1 MSASAPGD
9 VVVLGN
15 TGFIGR
21 AVQAHFADRGVPA
34 RGFSSAALDLRQP
47 SALARLDG
55 CVDRDTCLIVTAVTA
70 PGSGMTPAALADN
83 VLMVA
88 NLATYLE
95 THPTRMCVYLSSDA
109 VYPMIQDPV
118 TEATPTDVTSFYA
131 LAKYAGER
139 VLEHATRKAGTA
151 LLVLRPTAVYGPGDT
166 HDAYGPNRFAR
177 SCARGQAIQLFGQ
190 GEETRDHLYID
201 DLVRVIA
208 GLSARG
214 EGGLF
219 NVATGR
225 SHSFMAVAETLRGLA
240 PDACEIVTTPRRT
253 AVTHRRFDVSRLL
266 AALPGLQFTP
276 LEVGLEATLA
286 AAKQTGGDG

>member
-1 MSASAPGD
+1 MSAPAPGD
-9 VVVLGN
+9 VVLLGN

-21 AVQAHFADRGVPA
+21 AVEAHFAERGVPV
-34 RGFSSAALDLRQP
+34 RGFSSATLDLRQP

-55 CVDRDTCLIVTAVTA
+55 CLGRDTCLIATAVTA
-70 PGSGMTPAALADN
+70 PGSAMAPAALADN
-83 VLMVA
+83 ILMMA

-95 THPTRMCVYLSSDA
+95 AHPAGVCVYLSSDA

-151 LLVLRPTAVYGPGDT
+151 CLVLRPTAIYGPGDT

-177 SCARGQAIQLFGQ
+177 ACARRQPIQLFGQ

-201 DLVRVIA
+201 DLVGVIA
-208 GLSARG
+208 RLSARR

-225 SHSFMAVAETLRGLA
+225 SHSFMEVAEMLRGLA
-240 PDACEIVTTPRRT
+240 PAACEIVTTPRRT

-266 AALPGLQFTP
+266 AALPDVRFTP
-276 LEVGLEATLA
+276 LEVGLEATLRA
-286 AAKQTGGDG
+286 AGDG